1 MKPLEISMASATV
14 IETAGLSGPRKQ
26 ITEIRPK
33 KGLFDLDLSAVW
45 RYRELLYFLIWRE
58 LKIRY
63 KQAAIGAGWAI
74 VQPIIAVLIFTA
86 IFGYFARI
94 PSDGSPYAVFA
105 FTALLPWTYFSEAFR
120 RGSTGLVDDADL
132 IRKIYFPR
140 LIIPLAMVVAP
151 IVDFLLSFAVLLL
164 LLAWYGMMP
173 TQNIVFLP
181 LFLLVAMVLA
191 LAVALWLG
199 PINVRFRDIK
209 HTLPFLI
216 QIWMY
221 ASPVVYPV
229 SIVPERWK
237 LLYSLNPMVGVIE
250 GFRWA
255 LLGKANPD
263 FQAMGLGMVLIILL
277 LLGGIVYFKKMERFF
292 ADVI

>member
-1 MKPLEISMASATV
+1 MAVNKLEAAELKSPHRRV
-14 IETAGLSGPRKQ
+14 IE
-26 ITEIRPK
+26 IHPK
-33 KGLFDLDLSAVW
+33 KGLFDLDLEEVW
-45 RYRELLYFLIWRE
+45 RYRELLYFLVWRE
-58 LKIRY
+58 VKIRY
-63 KQAAIGAGWAI
+63 KQAAIGIGWA
-74 VQPIIAVLIFTA
+74 VLQPMIAMLIFTA

-94 PSDGSPYAVFA
+94 PSDGVPYAVFA
-105 FTALLPWTYFSEAFR
+105 FTAILPWTYFSEAFR
-120 RGSTGLVDDADL
+120 RGGTGLVDDADL

-140 LIIPLAMVVAP
+140 LIIPLAMMAAP
-151 IVDFLLSFAVLLL
+151 LVDFLLTFAVLLV
-164 LLAWYGMMP
+164 LLAWYGIMP
-173 TQNIVFLP
+173 TANILFLP
-181 LFLLVAMVLA
+181 FFLLVAMLLA

-221 ASPVVYPV
+221 ASPVVYPL
-229 SIVPERWK
+229 SMVPERWK

-255 LLGKANPD
+255 LLGKASPD
-263 FQAMGLGMVLIILL
+263 FLAMAVSLFLIVLL